1 MDLRHH
7 EDAEM
12 LSGCCCVAGWG
23 HVRML
28 QYWIF
33 GEGVAT
39 AHVCGEWRGPRTRL
53 GGVVAEWRRSA
64 DDYSLRWRILILI
77 YCFLASGKCFAFVDG
92 IERREGF
99 D

>member
-33 GEGVAT
+33 GEGVVT
-39 AHVCGEWRGPRTRL
+39 AHVCGGMERAEDQA
-53 GGVVAEWRRSA
+53 GGCSCGVA
-64 DDYSLRWRILILI
+64 
-77 YCFLASGKCFAFVDG
+77 AFS
-92 IERREGF
+92 
-99 D
+99 